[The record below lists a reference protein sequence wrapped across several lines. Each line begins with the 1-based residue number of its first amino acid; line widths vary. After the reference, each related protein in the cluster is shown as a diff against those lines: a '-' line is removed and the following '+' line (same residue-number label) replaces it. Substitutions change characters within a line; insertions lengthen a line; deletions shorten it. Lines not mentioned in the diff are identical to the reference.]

1 MVFSGSVLFHLRYT
15 SLTWIYINLMH
26 HNTIPQGVIASKITS
41 HNSLKQFS
49 CFYFLCAFLYSKKI
63 EFHFEIITPF
73 FKLRTIYNWNMC
85 LFVCVPV
92 IFLTNT
98 SDNVCQKNLR
108 QTKKYFS
115 LKKLPSFLRSSH
127 FKMKKKLQ
135 FVFMHKM
142 FLRPLYKKKKAM
154 NLQFE

>member
-1 MVFSGSVLFHLRYT
+1 
-15 SLTWIYINLMH
+15 
-26 HNTIPQGVIASKITS
+26 
-41 HNSLKQFS
+41 
-49 CFYFLCAFLYSKKI
+49 
-63 EFHFEIITPF
+63 
-73 FKLRTIYNWNMC
+73 MC

-142 FLRPLYKKKKAM
+142 FLRPLYKKKS
-154 NLQFE
+154 NEFTI